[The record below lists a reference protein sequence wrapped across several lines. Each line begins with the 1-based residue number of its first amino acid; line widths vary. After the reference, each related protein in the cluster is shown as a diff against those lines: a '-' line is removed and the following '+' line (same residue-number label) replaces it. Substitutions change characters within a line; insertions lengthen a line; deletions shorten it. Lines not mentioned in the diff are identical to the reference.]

1 MTFLNIIELLSGIA
15 LFLYGVKLMG
25 DGLNKAAGNKL
36 ELVLYRLT
44 GNPYKG
50 LLLGAGV
57 SALIQSSSA
66 ASVMVVGF
74 VNAGMM
80 KFLQACYIILG
91 SILGTSITGWITSL
105 SMLGS
110 SGGWLDIFSSTAI
123 TGFFAIVGIYL
134 CKFSKK
140 QKRNY
145 IGNILMGFAVLMF
158 GMSAMSGAV
167 VPLRESPAFIDA
179 MTEFTNPALGIFIG
193 MVFTCIIQSS
203 AAAVGVL
210 QALSL
215 TGALSFSVAFPVMLG
230 IAVGGAIPVLLSAL
244 GAEINGQRTALVHL
258 LFDIFA
264 ALVCGIVF
272 YTANAIFKFGFMSS
286 ILSPVSVALVNTL
299 FRLAAVILLF
309 PATKLIAR
317 LAELIIRDKASEKAV
332 SHKFDKLEER
342 FISHPAL
349 ALEQSHNVIDS
360 MANHVKTGLFDAIGL
375 LHDFDSE
382 KFEAVSENET
392 LVDTYEDKLGAYLVK
407 ISAAELTANQNGLL
421 YKFLNAITDFERIS
435 DHALNIAESA
445 QEINEKDIRF
455 SDEAVHEIAVM
466 TSAINEIISMT
477 INSFVNDDYELATHV
492 EPLEELVD
500 DLSDEMKRHHVSRLQ
515 RGICT
520 LQHGFVYNDLITDF
534 ERISDHCS
542 NIALAVL
549 EIQDNDFDSHK
560 RLDNLKLSHDEN
572 FERLYG
578 EYKQKYSIEY
588 STV

>member
-1 MTFLNIIELLSGIA
+1 MSFLNVIELLSGIA

-25 DGLNKAAGNKL
+25 DGLNKAAGNKF

-44 GNPYKG
+44 GSPFKG

-57 SALIQSSSA
+57 TALIQSSSA

-80 KFLQACYIILG
+80 KFIQAAYIILG

-105 SMLGS
+105 SMLGA
-110 SGGWLDIFSSTAI
+110 SGGLLDIFSSTAI

-134 CKFSKK
+134 CKFSKV
-140 QKRNY
+140 QKHNF
-145 IGNILMGFAVLMF
+145 IGNILMGFAVLMY
-158 GMSAMSGAV
+158 GMSAMSNAV
-167 VPLRESPAFIDA
+167 VPLRESPAFLDA
-179 MTEFTNPALGIFIG
+179 MTKFTNPALGIFIG

-210 QALSL
+210 QAISL

-264 ALVCGIVF
+264 ALVCGVVF
-272 YTANAIFKFGFMSS
+272 YAANALFNFGIMDSM
-286 ILSPVSVALVNTL
+286 LSPVSVALVNTL
-299 FRLAAVILLF
+299 FRLVAVILLY
-309 PATKLIAR
+309 PAVKLIAG
-317 LAELIIRDKASEKAV
+317 LARIIVKDKAADSAV
-332 SHKFDKLEER
+332 SHEFEKLEDR
-342 FISHPAL
+342 FVTHPAL
-349 ALEQSHNVIDS
+349 ALEQSHIVIDS
-360 MANHVKTGLFDAIGL
+360 MANHVKSGLSDAISL
-375 LHDFDSE
+375 LYDFNEE
-382 KFEAVSENET
+382 KFACVNENES
-392 LVDTYEDKLGAYLVK
+392 LVDSYEDKLGAYLVK
-407 ISAAELTANQNGLL
+407 ISASELTSNQNGLL

-445 QEINEKDIRF
+445 REIKDKNIEF
-455 SDEAVHEIAVM
+455 SSEAIHEIDVM
-466 TSAINEIISMT
+466 VSAISEIISMT
-477 INSFVNDDYELATHV
+477 ISSFVNDDYELANHV
-492 EPLEELVD
+492 EPLEELID
-500 DLSDEMKRHHVSRLQ
+500 DLSDEMKSHHVSRLS

-520 LQHGFVYNDLITDF
+520 LQHGFVFNDLVTNF

-542 NIALAVL
+542 NIALAIL
-549 EIQDNDFDSHK
+549 EIQDNNFDAHQ

-572 FERLYG
+572 FERLYS
-578 EYKQKYSIEY
+578 EYKIKYSFN
-588 STV
+588 